1 MNNKIIEIQET
12 ILRQIRRL
20 DNDNTMSTEGKEEI
34 ARSNALT
41 NASQAYIKA
50 VNVQL
55 AVMNAATR
63 AEVTTESLQETLGI
77 TDETQAEQETE

>member
-20 DNDNTMSTEGKEEI
+20 DDNNTMATEGKEEI

-63 AEVTTESLQETLGI
+63 AEVTTESLQESLGI
-77 TDETQAEQETE
+77 TDETQAK